1 MSIINHFKI
10 AIISTKSGVAW
21 AMRNPIQ
28 KSFIVLVGEAVA
40 IPPTNKDIGIEI
52 TLNPR
57 LIITNDNLLLVIF
70 GNTADQNKIPA
81 TNKIKIPQIPQPI
94 KYPKITTS

>member
-10 AIISTKSGVAW
+10 AIISAKSGVAW

-28 KSFIVLVGEAVA
+28 KSIIVLVGEAVA
-40 IPPTNKDIGIEI
+40 IPPTKKDIGIEI
-52 TLNPR
+52 TLNPK
-57 LIITNDNLLLVIF
+57 LIITNDNFLLIIF

-81 TNKIKIPQIPQPI
+81 TNKIKIRQVPQNIQ
-94 KYPKITTS
+94 

>member
-1 MSIINHFKI
+1 MINHFKI
-10 AIISTKSGVAW
+10 AISSTKSGVPW

-40 IPPTNKDIGIEI
+40 IPPTQKDIGIEN

-57 LIITNDNLLLVIF
+57 LNITNDNLLLVIF
-70 GNTADQNKIPA
+70 GNTVDQNKTPA
-81 TNKIKIPQIPQPI
+81 TNKINIRQVPQNIQ
-94 KYPKITTS
+94 